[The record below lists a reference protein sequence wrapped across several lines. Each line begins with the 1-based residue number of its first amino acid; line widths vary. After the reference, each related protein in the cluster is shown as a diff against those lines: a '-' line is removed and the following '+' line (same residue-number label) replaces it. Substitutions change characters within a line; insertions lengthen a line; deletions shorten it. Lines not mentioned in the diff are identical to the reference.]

1 MASFVKFYPFVEAL
15 AEKKHDFSTDTL
27 KVALTNVA
35 PALTNSQL
43 SNITQISYTYCSD
56 RTLITT
62 SSSQTSGVY
71 NLVLDDITLTASG
84 GAVGPFRYIVIFN
97 ETSTND
103 LLIGYSD
110 YGQNITLA
118 DGEYITIDFNASGL
132 FSIQ

>member
-15 AEKKHDFSTDTL
+15 AEKKHDLGADTL
-27 KVALTNVA
+27 KVALSNVA

-56 RTLITT
+56 RTLTTT

-71 NLVLDDITLTASG
+71 NLVLTDLTLTASG

-110 YGQNITLA
+110 YGQSITLA
-118 DGEYITIDFNASGL
+118 DGEYILIDFNASGL

>member
-27 KVALTNVA
+27 KVALTNIA

-84 GAVGPFRYIVIFN
+84 GVVGPFRYIVIFN

-110 YGQNITLA
+110 YGQSITLA
-118 DGEYITIDFNASGL
+118 DGEYIVIDFNASGL

>member
-27 KVALTNVA
+27 KIALTNVA

-97 ETSTND
+97 ETSVND

>member
-27 KVALTNVA
+27 KIALTNVA

-71 NLVLDDITLTASG
+71 NLVLDDITLIASG

-97 ETSTND
+97 ETSVND

>member
-1 MASFVKFYPFVEAL
+1 MASFVKFYSFVEAL
-15 AEKKHDFSTDTL
+15 AEKKHDLGADTL

-43 SNITQISYTYCSD
+43 SNITQISYTNCSD

-62 SSSQTSGVY
+62 SSSQSGGIY
-71 NLVLDDITLTASG
+71 NLVLTDLTLTASAG
-84 GAVGPFRYIVIFN
+84 SVGPFRYIVIFN

-110 YGQNITLA
+110 YGQSITLA
-118 DGEYITIDFNASGL
+118 DGEYILIDFNASGL

>member
-1 MASFVKFYPFVEAL
+1 MASFVKFYSFVEAL
-15 AEKKHDFSTDTL
+15 AEKKHDLGADTL
-27 KVALTNVA
+27 KVALSNVA

-43 SNITQISYTYCSD
+43 SNITEISYTNCSD

-62 SSSQTSGVY
+62 SSSQSGGIY
-71 NLVLDDITLTASG
+71 NLVLTDLTLTASAG
-84 GAVGPFRYIVIFN
+84 SVGPFRYIVIFN

-110 YGQNITLA
+110 YGQSITLA
-118 DGEYITIDFNASGL
+118 DGEYILIDFNASGL

>member
-15 AEKKHDFSTDTL
+15 AEKKHDLGADTL
-27 KVALTNVA
+27 KVALSNVA

-56 RTLITT
+56 RTITT
-62 SSSQTSGVY
+62 ISSSQSGGIY
-71 NLVLDDITLTASG
+71 NLVLTDLTLTASG

-110 YGQNITLA
+110 YGQSITLA
-118 DGEYITIDFNASGL
+118 DGEYILIDFNASGL

>member
-1 MASFVKFYPFVEAL
+1 MASFVKFYSFVEAL
-15 AEKKHDFSTDTL
+15 AEKKHDLGADTL

-43 SNITQISYTYCSD
+43 SNITEISYTNCSD

-62 SSSQTSGVY
+62 SSSQSGGIY
-71 NLVLDDITLTASG
+71 NLVLTDLTLTASAG
-84 GAVGPFRYIVIFN
+84 SVGPFRYIVIFN

-110 YGQNITLA
+110 YGQSITLA
-118 DGEYITIDFNASGL
+118 DGEYILIDFNASGL

>member
-27 KVALTNVA
+27 KIALTNVS
-35 PALTNSQL
+35 PSLTNSQL

>member
-15 AEKKHDFSTDTL
+15 AEKKHDLGADTL

-56 RTLITT
+56 RTITTT
-62 SSSQTSGVY
+62 SSSQSGGIY
-71 NLVLDDITLTASG
+71 NLVLTDLTLTASG

-97 ETSTND
+97 ETSVND

-110 YGQNITLA
+110 YGQSITLA
-118 DGEYITIDFNASGL
+118 DGEYILIDFNASGL